1 MRLANKVAIVTG
13 SATGIGRSIARIFAR
28 EGASVVVV
36 TDRRVELGRE
46 TVRLIEETG
55 GSAAFVQADV
65 SVAADVARMVQ
76 FAVDTYGR
84 LDVLVNNA
92 VWTAIARVTEM
103 PEEDWDRSI
112 DVGLKS
118 VFLGAK
124 HAVPAMIKAGGGSI
138 VNISSAN
145 GIFSNPAFGAYS
157 AAKAG
162 MQGLTR
168 ALAIDFG
175 ADNIRANVI
184 CPGFIEVER
193 DSEALKN
200 PLEAWAVEETTV
212 LRRRGKPED
221 VAWMAVYLASD
232 EAAYVTGATFVVD
245 GGVTITSPEAFIRP
259 SFRELWRKGK
269 LVLQEE

>member
-1 MRLANKVAIVTG
+1 MRLKDKVAIVTG
-13 SATGIGRSIARIFAR
+13 SATGIGRSIARIFAQ
-28 EGASVVVV
+28 EGARVVVV

-46 TVRLIEETG
+46 TVRMIEEAG

-65 SVAADVARMVQ
+65 SVSADVARMVR

-92 VWTAIARVTEM
+92 LWTAIARATEM

-124 HAVPAMIKAGGGSI
+124 HAVPEMIRAGGGSI

-168 ALAIDFG
+168 SLAIDWG

-193 DSEALKN
+193 DYEALKD

>member
-1 MRLANKVAIVTG
+1 MRLKDKVAIVTG
-13 SATGIGRSIARIFAR
+13 SATGIGRSIAKVFAQ
-28 EGASVVVV
+28 EGARVVVV
-36 TDRRVELGRE
+36 TDRRVELARD
-46 TVRLIEETG
+46 TVRLIEEAG

-76 FAVDTYGR
+76 FAVGTYGR

-92 VWTAIARVTEM
+92 NWTAIAKVTDM
-103 PEEDWDRSI
+103 PEDDWDRTI

-124 HAVPAMIKAGGGSI
+124 YAVPEMIKVGGGSI

-175 ADNIRANVI
+175 ADNVRANVI
-184 CPGFIEVER
+184 APGFVEVER
-193 DSEALKN
+193 DSEALRD
-200 PLEAWAVEETTV
+200 PLEARAVEETTV

-221 VAWMAVYLASD
+221 VAGMAVYLASD

-245 GGVTITSPEAFIRP
+245 GGLTITSPEAFIRP
-259 SFRELWRKGK
+259 PFRELWRTGK
-269 LVLQEE
+269 LVLQDD